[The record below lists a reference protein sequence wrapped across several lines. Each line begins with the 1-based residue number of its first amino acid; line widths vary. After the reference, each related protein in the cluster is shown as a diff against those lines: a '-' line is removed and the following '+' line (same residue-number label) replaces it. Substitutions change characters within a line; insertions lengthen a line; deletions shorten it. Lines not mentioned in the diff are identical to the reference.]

1 MAWYDQKSNEIG
13 DTAFVKTNICF
24 CFIVDWDF
32 DECMNDAE
40 INSLSKQLMFGY
52 AENRKA
58 TKPVNLVF
66 TGCKG
71 ERFKSQLQVQSNGG
85 WNVDVHEKCYTE
97 VFDKDKLVYLTADSE
112 HTLERF
118 EEDKIYIYI
127 YKLI

>member
-1 MAWYDQKSNEIG
+1 
-13 DTAFVKTNICF
+13 
-24 CFIVDWDF
+24 
-32 DECMNDAE
+32 MNDAE

-118 EEDKIYIYI
+118 EEDKIYII
-127 YKLI
+127 GGIVDKNRHKNI